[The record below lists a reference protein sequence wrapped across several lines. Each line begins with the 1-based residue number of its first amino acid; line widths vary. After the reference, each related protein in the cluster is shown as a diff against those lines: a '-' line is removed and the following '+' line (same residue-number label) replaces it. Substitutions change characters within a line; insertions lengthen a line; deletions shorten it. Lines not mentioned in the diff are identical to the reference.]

1 MNHVQRGVSEIS
13 PSHIRE
19 GSVMQVAD
27 DGQGSLLLG
36 VVDQDRV
43 LRRDSINDP
52 VRQDERWDW
61 PGRRMVRV
69 RIDGLW

>member
-1 MNHVQRGVSEIS
+1 
-13 PSHIRE
+13 
-19 GSVMQVAD
+19 MQVAD